1 MILMNHV
8 VVLWDKSVFFAFE
21 APSEDEGAFL
31 MKNNRIEGKYTQ
43 EELDFI
49 VIEYKKKTDR
59 ELLDII
65 RRATKE
71 LGRLPTKADIPAAY
85 YFKQKFGPWPRVL
98 EAAGVK
104 PVSETYERREQ
115 ARKEKHNSKRKL
127 KKQNKKKSNQEK

>member
-104 PVSETYERREQ
+104 PLQLYYITTRFLKPMKGVNRLERKNIIV
-115 ARKEKHNSKRKL
+115 KEN
-127 KKQNKKKSNQEK
+127 